1 MVGKIVVSLV
11 SLILVVGVIL
21 GVVIVL
27 HQDGDSKDDDQSTKV
42 QMKASVEEFCKYAEF
57 KEACAK
63 SLDSVAKNESA
74 TMKDYL
80 LASIQITVDEVKKS
94 FEVVEKTSVNN
105 ESDPYNH
112 MAVED
117 CKELVQYAIE
127 ELQASYSMVGD
138 TELHSLNDRVSE
150 LLNWLGAV
158 YSYQSMCVDAIE
170 KPEYKSAI
178 EKGMVNATQL
188 THNAINI
195 VAKIST
201 VLQSFNV
208 SIPSNLKSADGS
220 TSKSNRRLLEV
231 NEIGHDSYPTWFP
244 VADRKLLAR
253 RFVTPHAVVAKDG
266 SGQYNTVAAALAAY
280 PENHRGK
287 YIVYVKAGIYEEHII
302 ISKKQPN
309 VFIFGNGAG
318 KTIITGNRNF
328 GLMKIPTQDTATFS
342 VLGNGFVARGITF
355 RNTAG
360 PEGHQAVALRINGDM
375 AAVFDCSIEGY
386 QDTLYY
392 QNHRQFYR
400 NCVISGTVDFIFG
413 RGSAVIQN
421 SLIIARKPL
430 AGQFNTITA
439 DGKEIA
445 LKPGGVVFQN
455 CRVVP
460 EVELFPVRFQ
470 LPTYLGRPWK
480 AYSTTVFME
489 SELGDFIRP
498 EGWMIWQGEAF
509 EQTCHYY
516 EFANRGPGAL
526 INNRNTS
533 FKNFRLISPEEA
545 AQYTAGP
552 WINGDL
558 WLRHTGAPFYL
569 GLGGR

>member
-11 SLILVVGVIL
+11 SLILVVSVVL
-21 GVVIVL
+21 GVAIAL
-27 HQDGDSKDDDQSTKV
+27 HKASNDDGQQSTKV
-42 QMKASVEEFCKYAEF
+42 QMKASIEEFCKPAEF
-57 KEACAK
+57 QIACFK
-63 SLDSVAKNESA
+63 SLDSVANNDSA

-80 LASIQITVDEVKKS
+80 LASFKVTGDEIKKS
-94 FEVVEKTSVNN
+94 LAVVQKTPIDNKT
-105 ESDPYNH
+105 DPYNH

-117 CKELVQYAIE
+117 CKELLEYAVE
-127 ELQASYSMVGD
+127 ELQDSYSMVGD
-138 TELHSLNDRVSE
+138 TELHSLGDRVSE

-158 YSYQSMCVDAIE
+158 YSYQSMCIDGID
-170 KPEYKSAI
+170 KPEYKEAL
-178 EKGMVNATQL
+178 ENGMRNATQL

-201 VLQSFNV
+201 VLQAFNV
-208 SIPSNLKSADGS
+208 SIASTNTTTSSN
-220 TSKSNRRLLEV
+220 NHRRLF
-231 NEIGHDSYPTWFP
+231 GYPTWFP
-244 VADRKLLAR
+244 VADRKLLAGGGR
-253 RFVTPHAVVAKDG
+253 HRITPHAVVAKDG

-280 PENHRGK
+280 PKNHRGK
-287 YIVYVKAGIYEEHII
+287 YFVYVKAGIYDEHII

-309 VFIFGNGAG
+309 VFIYGDGAG

-328 GLMKIPTQDTATFS
+328 GLMKITAQDTATFA
-342 VLGNGFVARGITF
+342 VLGNGFVARSITF

-360 PEGHQAVALRINGDM
+360 PQGHQAVALRINGDM

-400 NCVISGTVDFIFG
+400 NCVISGTIDFIFG

-421 SLIIARKPL
+421 SLIIARRPL
-430 AGQFNTITA
+430 EGQYNTIAA

-445 LKPGGVVFQN
+445 SKPGGVVFQN
-455 CRVVP
+455 CRIVP
-460 EVELFPVRFQ
+460 EKELFPVRFQ
-470 LPTYLGRPWK
+470 LASYLGRPWK
-480 AYSTTVFME
+480 PYATTVFME

-498 EGWMIWQGEAF
+498 EGWMIWEGKSF
-509 EQTCHYY
+509 ERTCHYS

-526 INNRNTS
+526 SNNRNKS
-533 FKNFRLISPEEA
+533 FKNFRLINPFEA
-545 AQYTAGP
+545 AQYTADR
-552 WINGDL
+552 WINGYL

>member
-27 HQDGDSKDDDQSTKV
+27 HQDGSSKDDDQSTKV
-42 QMKASVEEFCKYAEF
+42 QLKASVEEFCKPAEF

-63 SLDSVAKNESA
+63 SLDSVAKNNSA

-80 LASIQITVDEVKKS
+80 LVSIQITVDEVKKS

-117 CKELVQYAIE
+117 CKELLQYAIE

-195 VAKIST
+195 VAKMST
-201 VLQSFNV
+201 ILQSFNV
-208 SIPSNLKSADGS
+208 SIPSNLKSAAGS
-220 TSKSNRRLLEV
+220 TSNRRLLEV

-253 RFVTPHAVVAKDG
+253 HRFVTPHAVVAKDG

-318 KTIITGNRNF
+318 ETIITGNRNF
-328 GLMKIPTQDTATFS
+328 ALMKIPTQDTATFS

-498 EGWMIWQGEAF
+498 EGWMTWQGEAF
-509 EQTCHYY
+509 EQTCYYY

-526 INNRNTS
+526 INNRNRS

-545 AQYTAGP
+545 AQYTAAP
-552 WINGDL
+552 WINGDM

>member
-11 SLILVVGVIL
+11 SLFLVVGVVL
-21 GVVIVL
+21 GVAIVV
-27 HQDGDSKDDDQSTKV
+27 HKGSGQNPKV
-42 QMKASVEEFCKYAEF
+42 QMKASIVEFCKPAEF
-57 KEACAK
+57 EIACFK
-63 SLDSVAKNESA
+63 SLDAVSKNDSA

-80 LASIQITVDEVKKS
+80 LASLQVTGDEIKKS
-94 FEVVEKTSVNN
+94 LAVVEKGSPIDNKT
-105 ESDPYNH
+105 DPYNH

-117 CKELVQYAIE
+117 CKELLQYAAE
-127 ELQASYSMVGD
+127 ELHDSYSMVGD
-138 TELHSLNDRVSE
+138 TALHSLGDRVSE

-158 YSYQSMCVDAIE
+158 YSYQNMCLDGIID
-170 KPEYKSAI
+170 KPDYKEAL
-178 EKGMVNATQL
+178 ENGMRNATQL

-201 VLQSFNV
+201 VLQAFNI
-208 SIPSNLKSADGS
+208 SSTITTS
-220 TSKSNRRLLEV
+220 TSSHRRLL
-231 NEIGHDSYPTWFP
+231 GYPTWFP
-244 VADRKLLAR
+244 VADRKLLAGGR
-253 RFVTPHAVVAKDG
+253 HRAAPHAVVAKDG

-280 PENHRGK
+280 PKNHRGK
-287 YIVYVKAGIYEEHII
+287 YIVYVKAGIYDEHVI

-309 VFIFGNGAG
+309 VFIYGDGAG
-318 KTIITGNRNF
+318 KTIITGHRNF
-328 GLMKIPTQDTATFS
+328 GIMKIPTQDTATFA

-360 PEGHQAVALRINGDM
+360 PQGHQAVALRINGDM

-400 NCVISGTVDFIFG
+400 NCVISGTIDFIFG

-421 SLIIARKPL
+421 SLIIARRPL
-430 AGQFNTITA
+430 DSQFNTITA

-445 LKPGGVVFQN
+445 NKPGGLVFQN
-455 CRVVP
+455 CRIVP
-460 EVELFPVRFQ
+460 ERELFADRFK
-470 LPTYLGRPWK
+470 LATYLGRPWK
-480 AYSTTVFME
+480 PYATTVFME

-498 EGWMIWQGEAF
+498 EGWMIWQGQSF
-509 EQTCHYY
+509 ERTCNYY
-516 EFANRGPGAL
+516 EFANRGPGAN
-526 INNRNTS
+526 INNRNKS
-533 FKNFRLISPEEA
+533 FKNFRLINPVEA
-545 AQYTAGP
+545 VQYTVDR
-552 WINGDL
+552 WINGYL